1 MRLSGKI
8 LENVIN
14 VNAWK
19 YANQAYVVEGQK
31 NDVYVQ
37 LVDISK
43 TAEIS
48 PKSKVLPDNP
58 LRYISQAAAIAV
70 VAKFPSIDDAS
81 IFEIT
86 GTQPFTDDKSIWKFS
101 LTSTQLPSSGS
112 FQIAVTED
120 AESRTFNILNAI
132 VVELLDNGGC

>member
-31 NDVYVQ
+31 NDIYIQ
-37 LVDISK
+37 LVDLSK

-58 LRYISQAAAIAV
+58 LRYITQATAIAV
-70 VAKFPSIDDAS
+70 TAKFPSIDDAS
-81 IFEIT
+81 IIEIV
-86 GTQPFTDDKSIWKFS
+86 GSQPFSDDKSIWKFS
-101 LTSTQLPSSGS
+101 LTSSQIPSSGS
-112 FQIAVTED
+112 FQIVVVED
-120 AESRTFNILNAI
+120 AESRTFNIMNAI
-132 VVELLDNGGC
+132 VVELLSNGGC